1 MASGDEEKA
10 KVDLLEDNRIDS
22 GIDSFKSLSKDE
34 HYSKSVQELSPPE
47 DGEVKD
53 KLDSVTEERHDSA
66 YISSSI
72 TVDNIT
78 DILKTCSIPGSQD
91 TESAETSDH
100 NEQEVNLNLLTTITD
115 DGDTILHLAIIH
127 EAVEFADRLIELFP
141 KEVLDL
147 QNNLYQTALH
157 LATYLDLP
165 AVVRRLLDKGAGLV
179 LQDHDGNTPLH
190 VACEQGRGECGSEMT
205 RDIPPSQLTPVL
217 EAQNWRGVTC
227 LHLATLHKRHRL
239 MKLLIKKG
247 ANLNVQEGTSGKTPL
262 HMAVELHDV
271 LAVTM
276 LLNKGA
282 NVDAA
287 MFNGCTPLHLAVGRQ
302 DATIANL
309 LCQSGA
315 DQMIRNMEDETAL
328 DLADGNDDIL
338 ALFPFD
344 DIQISGRSVVGVNF

>member
-1 MASGDEEKA
+1 MASGDEEKG
-10 KVDLLEDNRIDS
+10 KFDLMEENRIDS
-22 GIDSFKSLSKDE
+22 GIDSYKSFSKDE
-34 HYSKSVQELSPPE
+34 HYPKPVHEQRPE

-78 DILKTCSIPGSQD
+78 DIIKTCLTPDSQD
-91 TESAETSDH
+91 TESEETSDN
-100 NEQEVNLNLLTTITD
+100 NENEVNLNLLTTITD
-115 DGDTILHLAIIH
+115 DGDTFLHLAIIH
-127 EAVEFADRLIELFP
+127 EAKDFAGQLIELFP
-141 KEVLDL
+141 REVLDI

-157 LATYLDLP
+157 LATYLNLP
-165 AVVRRLLDKGAGLV
+165 TVVRRLVEGGATLI

-190 VACEQGRGECGSEMT
+190 VACEQGKSECANEMT
-205 RDIPPSQLTPVL
+205 RNMLPGQLRPVL

-227 LHLATLHKRHRL
+227 LHLATMHRRHRL

-247 ANLNVQEGTSGKTPL
+247 ADLNVQEGTSGKTPL

-271 LAVTM
+271 PAVTL
-276 LLNKGA
+276 LLNQGA

>member
-1 MASGDEEKA
+1 MASGDEEKG

-22 GIDSFKSLSKDE
+22 GIDSFKSLTKDE
-34 HYSKSVQELSPPE
+34 HYSKPTQELNPD
-47 DGEVKD
+47 DGDAKD
-53 KLDSVTEERHDSA
+53 KLDSVTEERNDSA
-66 YISSSI
+66 YTSSSI

-78 DILKTCSIPGSQD
+78 VILKSCLTPGSDD
-91 TESAETSDH
+91 TENAETHNDH
-100 NEQEVNLNLLTTITD
+100 KEQEVNPLTTITD

-127 EAVEFADRLIELFP
+127 EAVDFADQLIKLFP
-141 KEVLDL
+141 KEILNL
-147 QNNLYQTALH
+147 QNNLYQTPLH

-165 AVVRRLLDKGAGLV
+165 PVVRRLVERGASLA

-190 VACEQGRGECGSEMT
+190 VACEQGRGECASEMT
-205 RDIPPSQLTPVL
+205 RDIPPSQLILVL
-217 EAQNWRGVTC
+217 EAQNWRGITC
-227 LHLATLHKRHRL
+227 LHLATLRRRHRL
-239 MKLLIKKG
+239 MKVLIKKG
-247 ANLNVQEGTSGKTPL
+247 AYLNAQEGTSGKTPL

-271 LAVTM
+271 TAVTL

-309 LCQSGA
+309 LCHSGA

>member
-1 MASGDEEKA
+1 MASGDEEKG

-22 GIDSFKSLSKDE
+22 GIDSFKSLTKDE
-34 HYSKSVQELSPPE
+34 HYSKPVHELSPPE

-78 DILKTCSIPGSQD
+78 DILKTCSAGSQD
-91 TESAETSDH
+91 TESAETPDH
-100 NEQEVNLNLLTTITD
+100 NEQEVKNLLTTITD
-115 DGDTILHLAIIH
+115 DGDTILHLAVIH
-127 EAVEFADRLIELFP
+127 EAVQFAEWLIELFP
-141 KEVLDL
+141 KQVLDL
-147 QNNLYQTALH
+147 QNNLYQTPLH

-165 AVVRRLLDKGAGLV
+165 AVVRRLVDGGASLA

-190 VACEQGRGECGSEMT
+190 VACEQGRGDCASEMT
-205 RDIPPSQLTPVL
+205 RNIPPGQLTPVL

-227 LHLATLHKRHRL
+227 LHLATLHRRHRL

-247 ANLNVQEGTSGKTPL
+247 ANLNVQEGTSGKSPL

-271 LAVTM
+271 SAVTL